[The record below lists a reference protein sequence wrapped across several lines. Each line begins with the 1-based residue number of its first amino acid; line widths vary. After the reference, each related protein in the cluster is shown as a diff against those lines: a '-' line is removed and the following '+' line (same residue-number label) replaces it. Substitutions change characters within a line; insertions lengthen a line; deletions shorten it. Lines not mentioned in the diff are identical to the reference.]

1 MPDFEPIPYR
11 IRIGV
16 TGHRNLADPAATQ
29 ATVKESINAEVERLF
44 PKESGQNIERV
55 RRAGTTAIAF
65 RVLSPLAEGA
75 DRVVARAV
83 LDYPGAR
90 LDVVLPLTV
99 DDYLEDFA
107 TEESK
112 EDFRDL
118 LGKCRRP
125 VPLRTDRKSTRLN
138 S

>member
-16 TGHRNLADPAATQ
+16 TGHRKLDDPAAMQ
-29 ATVKESINAEVERLF
+29 ATVKKAIDAEVEKLF
-44 PKESGQNIERV
+44 PEASRQNIDVSACQERPQF
-55 RRAGTTAIAF
+55 RI

-90 LDVVLPLTV
+90 LDVVLPLT
-99 DDYLEDFA
+99 
-107 TEESK
+107 SK
-112 EDFRDL
+112 TTSKTSRPKSRKQEFQDL
-118 LGKCRRP
+118 LARCRRRSFCDAP
-125 VPLRTDRKSTRLN
+125 HP
-138 S
+138 